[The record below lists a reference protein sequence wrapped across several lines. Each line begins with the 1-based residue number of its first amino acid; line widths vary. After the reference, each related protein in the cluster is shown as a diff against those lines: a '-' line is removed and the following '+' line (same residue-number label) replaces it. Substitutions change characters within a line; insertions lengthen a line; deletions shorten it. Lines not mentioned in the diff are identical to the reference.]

1 MDTMQVPFCQKLSFF
16 LEFSA
21 SHSPVWQKGLAP
33 RRKALIFLETSLPLP
48 QLRREHDLP
57 RLRALGPDEAMMSL
71 GNAPGDGEPHTE
83 AAVGGAGLIRPIE
96 PVKEL
101 LCLPLGQ
108 RRTGIAAPQ
117 AAPVLPPSPPPT
129 PPPTQRTPTSPPT
142 ATPPCISHWVP
153 WRCWV
158 QPPPWSWWSCG
169 SRKKPDLFSLPS
181 FINRTGSGS
190 LGNRTLSCFLTPH
203 LLAKAAGE
211 PPILTGWRAVPDPR
225 QPLGHPRSLGSP
237 RM

>member
-1 MDTMQVPFCQKLSFF
+1 MQVPFCQKLSFF
-16 LEFSA
+16 LEFSV
-21 SHSPVWQKGLAP
+21 SHSPARQKGLAP
-33 RRKALIFLETSLPLP
+33 RRKALIFLGTSLPLP

-57 RLRALGPDEAMMSL
+57 RLRALGPDEAVVSL

-108 RRTGIAAPQ
+108 RCTGIAAPQ

-129 PPPTQRTPTSPPT
+129 PPPTRRTPTRPPT

-153 WRCWV
+153 WRRWV

-181 FINRTGSGS
+181 LYKQGRI
-190 LGNRTLSCFLTPH
+190 
-203 LLAKAAGE
+203 
-211 PPILTGWRAVPDPR
+211 
-225 QPLGHPRSLGSP
+225 
-237 RM
+237 

>member
-1 MDTMQVPFCQKLSFF
+1 MQVPFCQKLSFF
-16 LEFSA
+16 LEFSV
-21 SHSPVWQKGLAP
+21 SHSPARQKGLAP
-33 RRKALIFLETSLPLP
+33 RRKALIFLGTSLPLP

-57 RLRALGPDEAMMSL
+57 RLRALGPDEAVVSL

-108 RRTGIAAPQ
+108 RCTGIAAPQ

-129 PPPTQRTPTSPPT
+129 PPPAQRTPTRPPA
-142 ATPPCISHWVP
+142 ATPACISHWVP

-158 QPPPWSWWSCG
+158 QPLPWSWWSCG
-169 SRKKPDLFSLPS
+169 SRKKPDLFP
-181 FINRTGSGS
+181 
-190 LGNRTLSCFLTPH
+190 
-203 LLAKAAGE
+203 LL
-211 PPILTGWRAVPDPR
+211 
-225 QPLGHPRSLGSP
+225 
-237 RM
+237 